1 MKRLLARGRWVLYFL
16 PRLLMVGVF
25 FVVLVLTLL
34 GNFDA
39 LEPYLFPLRAAQG
52 TETRLSERLAIGPYP
67 QRADLLRLKRQ
78 GYGTVIVLLDDRLP
92 QERALKLREEER
104 AREISLN
111 ISPFPLGYLPVNSA
125 ANRAMA
131 ARLANFV
138 AAHPKEKIYIHCYLG
153 RHRVG
158 FVRDTL
164 IRRGLLTMP
173 QQGNASILPKR
184 IR

>member
-39 LEPYLFPLRAAQG
+39 LEPYLFPLRSAQG
-52 TETRLSERLAIGPYP
+52 TVTRLNERLTIGPYP
-67 QRADLLRLKRQ
+67 HRVDLVRLKRQ

-92 QERALKLREEER
+92 QERALKLQEEER
-104 AREISLN
+104 AREIGLN
-111 ISPFPLGYLPVNSA
+111 VSPFPLGYLPVNSA

-131 ARLANFV
+131 ARLVDFV
-138 AAHPKEKIYIHCYLG
+138 AAHPNEKIYIHCYLG

-158 FVRDTL
+158 FARDSL
-164 IRRGLLTMP
+164 IKRGLVP
-173 QQGNASILPKR
+173 PQGNVSILR
-184 IR
+184 EQVR